1 MNSCTTSKATRLRSL
16 SISISNRGFH
26 RVQTCFLQPTRRD
39 NQNPGRNAAAE
50 QSTSQRLEQC
60 HPTAVTV
67 LPLYQSERVKFLVGC
82 RLRWR
87 NWRLANI
94 IQQHVPSNTKPA
106 KIKPLKL

>member
-67 LPLYQSERVKFLVGC
+67 FPLYSPNASSSLSDVGC
-82 RLRWR
+82 AGGTVASRTSFNSMCLRIL
-87 NWRLANI
+87 N
-94 IQQHVPSNTKPA
+94 QQR
-106 KIKPLKL
+106 